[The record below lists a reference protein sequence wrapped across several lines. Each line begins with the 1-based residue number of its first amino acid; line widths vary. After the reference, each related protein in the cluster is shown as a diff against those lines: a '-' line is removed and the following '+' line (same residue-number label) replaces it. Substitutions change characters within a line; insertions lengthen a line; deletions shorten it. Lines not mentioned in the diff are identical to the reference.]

1 MARSAI
7 TTELADRLKALPPYL
22 FVQIDELKKAML
34 AKGVDVVDLG
44 IGDPDTPTPGPVVEA
59 CARAARDP
67 ANHQYPTNWGLAE
80 FREAAAAWMQDRYGV
95 TCDSAGVLPVL
106 GSKEAIGHIALAFV
120 NPGDTVLVPD
130 PCYPVYRSATIL
142 ADAAYHSMPL
152 VEKNGFLPDYGE
164 IPAEVCRRARLMYL
178 NYPNNPTGAV
188 ADEAFFERTVEFA
201 KANDIIV
208 VHDAA
213 YLEVAYDGYKPP
225 SFLAVEGAGDVGV
238 EFHSL
243 SKTFNMTGWR
253 IGWATGNAEI
263 VAGLMKVKS
272 NIDSGM
278 FQALQLCAVEAL
290 RGDLSSWRA
299 ELTALYTER
308 RDILCDGLNAMGWRV
323 EKPKASFYVW
333 ARVPEGMTSADVA
346 AGLLEHGGVVVIP
359 GNGYGDAGEGY
370 VRMGLTLASERIEEA
385 VRRIEPVYKRWRSK

>member
-1 MARSAI
+1 
-7 TTELADRLKALPPYL
+7 
-22 FVQIDELKKAML
+22 
-34 AKGVDVVDLG
+34 
-44 IGDPDTPTPGPVVEA
+44 
-59 CARAARDP
+59 
-67 ANHQYPTNWGLAE
+67 
-80 FREAAAAWMQDRYGV
+80 
-95 TCDSAGVLPVL
+95 
-106 GSKEAIGHIALAFV
+106 
-120 NPGDTVLVPD
+120 
-130 PCYPVYRSATIL
+130 VYRSATIL

-152 VEKNGFLPDYGE
+152 VEKNGFLPDYE
-164 IPAEVCRRARLMYL
+164 AIPAEVCRTARLMYL

-213 YLEVAYDGYKPP
+213 YLEVAYDGYEPP

-253 IGWATGNAEI
+253 IGWAAGNAEI

-290 RGDLSSWRA
+290 SGDLSSWRA
-299 ELTALYTER
+299 ELAALCTAR

-333 ARVPEGMTSADVA
+333 VRVPEGMTSADVA
-346 AGLLEHGGVVVIP
+346 TELLEHGGVVVIP
-359 GNGYGDAGEGY
+359 GNGYGEAGEGY
-370 VRMGLTLASERIEEA
+370 VRMSLTLATERIEEA
-385 VRRIEPVYKRWRSK
+385 VKRIAPVYKRWRSK